1 MMNDSEAAITVKDLT
16 IGWDDVTL
24 MKDVSFE
31 VPRGDTFVILGG
43 SGCGKSTLL
52 RHMIGLEIPRT
63 GEIEIAGVGQP
74 DLSQAA
80 APQYGVMFQGGA
92 LFGSLTLIDNVELP
106 LRKWTD
112 LDPRAI
118 RAIATARLGLVALSG
133 FENHLPAELSG
144 GMVKRG
150 AIARALA
157 LEPSL
162 LFLDEPSAGLDPIS
176 AVELDDLLLTLNERL
191 GVTIVMVT
199 HELDSIYKVGKHCIM
214 LDKERQGIIA
224 RGDPR
229 ELKKTDKDPLV
240 HAFFNR
246 EVRKK

>member
-1 MMNDSEAAITVKDLT
+1 MSTPEPAITVKDVT
-16 IGWDDVTL
+16 IGWDDVVL

-31 VPRGDTFVILGG
+31 VPKGDTFVILGG

-52 RHMIGLEIPRT
+52 RHLIGLEVPQT
-63 GEIEIAGVGQP
+63 GEIEICGVGTP
-74 DLSQAA
+74 DLSEAK
-80 APQYGVMFQGGA
+80 APEYGVMFQGGA
-92 LFGSLTLIDNVELP
+92 LFGSLTLVDNVELP

-112 LDPRAI
+112 LDARAI

-144 GMVKRG
+144 GMIKRG

-199 HELDSIYKVGKHCIM
+199 HELDSIFKVGKHCIM

-229 ELKKTDKDPLV
+229 ELKKIDKDPVV
-240 HAFFNR
+240 HSFFNR
-246 EVRKK
+246 EAREKK

>member
-1 MMNDSEAAITVKDLT
+1 MDTAEPAITVKDLT
-16 IGWDDVTL
+16 IGWDDVVL
-24 MKDVSFE
+24 MKNVSFE
-31 VPRGDTFVILGG
+31 VPKGDTFVILGG

-52 RHMIGLEIPRT
+52 RHLIGLET
-63 GEIEIAGVGQP
+63 AQSGEIEISGIGAP
-74 DLSQAA
+74 DLNIAQ

-92 LFGSLTLIDNVELP
+92 LFGSLTLVDNVELP

-112 LDPRAI
+112 LDARAI
-118 RAIATARLGLVALSG
+118 RAIATARLGLVALAG

-144 GMVKRG
+144 GMIKRG

-199 HELDSIYKVGKHCIM
+199 HELDSIFKVGKHCIM

-229 ELKKTDKDPLV
+229 ELKKTDKDPVV
-240 HAFFNR
+240 HSFFNR
-246 EVRKK
+246 EVREK

>member
-1 MMNDSEAAITVKDLT
+1 MDTPEVAITVKDLT

-24 MKDVSFE
+24 MRDVSFE

-52 RHMIGLEIPRT
+52 RHLIGLETPRS
-63 GEIEIAGVGQP
+63 GEIDIAGVGSP
-74 DLSQAA
+74 DLSIAK
-80 APQYGVMFQGGA
+80 APDYGVAFQGGA
-92 LFGSLTLIDNVELP
+92 LFGSLTLVDNVELP

-112 LDPRAI
+112 LDARAI

-144 GMVKRG
+144 GMIKRG

-199 HELDSIYKVGKHCIM
+199 HELDSIFKVGKHCIM

-240 HAFFNR
+240 HSFFNR
-246 EVRKK
+246 EVREK

>member
-1 MMNDSEAAITVKDLT
+1 MDTSDPAISVKDVT
-16 IGWDDVTL
+16 IGWDDLIL
-24 MKDVSFE
+24 MKDVSFD

-52 RHMIGLEIPRT
+52 RHMIGLETPRS
-63 GEIEIAGVGQP
+63 GEIEIAGVGKP

-112 LDPRAI
+112 LDARAI

-176 AVELDDLLLTLNERL
+176 AVELDELLLTLNERL

-246 EVRKK
+246 EVREK

>member
-1 MMNDSEAAITVKDLT
+1 MATTEVAITVKDLT
-16 IGWDDVTL
+16 IGWDDVVL
-24 MKDVSFE
+24 MRDVSFE
-31 VPRGDTFVILGG
+31 VPKGDTFVILGG

-52 RHMIGLEIPRT
+52 RHLIGLDIAKS
-63 GEIEIAGVGQP
+63 GEIDICGVGAP
-74 DLSQAA
+74 DLSVAQA
-80 APQYGVMFQGGA
+80 PNYGVMFQGGA
-92 LFGSLTLIDNVELP
+92 LFGSMTLVDNVELP

-112 LDPRAI
+112 LDARAI

-144 GMVKRG
+144 GMIKRG

-240 HAFFNR
+240 HSFFNR
-246 EVRKK
+246 EVREK